1 MGLIIFIILFLDM
14 DNYMANITYLDNY
27 MANITYLDN
36 YMANQQMGFN
46 MDIFTILKG
55 LDDATIAI

>member
-14 DNYMANITYLDNY
+14 DNY